1 MKNNPPHYNTL
12 PENDKR
18 SRNAAFFDVDGT
30 LTSGRTWRG
39 FLEYFRTNGLRRG
52 THFAYMGY
60 HLPLY
65 FLRRLGLISES
76 RFRGAWSADMAWYV
90 RGCTIEDARP
100 VWDYTI
106 EYIDKFWRD
115 DTRAIL
121 DRHLKDGDLV
131 VLVSSGPLPLLRR
144 TAQELG
150 IEHVVGTRFEVID
163 GRYTGRSLRPVCTD
177 KYKASLTKEYLQDKG
192 LSVDFASSFAYA
204 DSIADL
210 PMLEMVGNPVAVYPD
225 ASLEEIA
232 LQRGWQTYPTGS

>member
-1 MKNNPPHYNTL
+1 MKNDPHYRTTL
-12 PENDKR
+12 PKNDKR
-18 SRNAAFFDVDGT
+18 SRQAAFFDVDGT

-39 FLEYFRTNGLRRG
+39 FLEYFRANGLRRG
-52 THFAYMGY
+52 THLAYMGS

-65 FLRRLGLISES
+65 FLRRLGLISEG

-90 RGCTIEDARP
+90 RGYTIEAARP

-115 DTRAIL
+115 DTRTIL
-121 DRHLKDGDLV
+121 DQHLKDGALV

-150 IEHVVGTRFEVID
+150 TEHVVGTRFEVNN
-163 GRYTGRSLRPVCTD
+163 GCYTGRSIRPVCTD

-210 PMLEMVGNPVAVYPD
+210 PMLEMVDNPVAVYPD

-232 LQRGWQTYPTGS
+232 LQRGWQIYPSAP

>member
-1 MKNNPPHYNTL
+1 MKNNPPHYTTL
-12 PENDKR
+12 PENDNR

-52 THFAYMGY
+52 THLAYMGS

-76 RFRGAWSADMAWYV
+76 GFRGAWSADMAWYV
-90 RGCTIEDARP
+90 RGYTIETARP

-106 EYIDKFWRD
+106 EYINKFWRD

-121 DRHLKDGDLV
+121 DQHLKDDDLV
-131 VLVSSGPLPLLRR
+131 LLVSSGPLPLLQR

-150 IEHVVGTRFEVID
+150 IEHVVGTRLEVKD
-163 GRYTGRSLRPVCTD
+163 GRYTGRSMRPVCTG
-177 KYKASLTKEYLQDKG
+177 KYKSSLTKEYLKDKG
-192 LSVDFASSFAYA
+192 LSVDFTSSFAYA

-210 PMLEMVGNPVAVYPD
+210 GMLEMVSNPVAVYPD

-232 LQRGWQTYPTGS
+232 LQRGWQIYQSA